1 MALRLHAGISFCVSI
16 SPYKITL
23 AYADSPPY
31 STGRMLGLF
40 KNIAMGQME
49 TEPDVT
55 VIRVLLDNC
64 LPHTAEF
71 GFFLSTSRF
80 ELDGFV

>member
-1 MALRLHAGISFCVSI
+1 MALRLHAGISFCVPHVLPIKSSCSGCSRT
-16 SPYKITL
+16 SPW
-23 AYADSPPY
+23 
-31 STGRMLGLF
+31 GRWKLF
-40 KNIAMGQME
+40 SSFE
-49 TEPDVT
+49 EPDVT